1 MPEKLVVA
9 FIQVLFIFG
18 LLLIFLVISGRLE
31 KIYVY
36 LTKLRYKKKSVKIEV
51 EKDKAQLL
59 QQIIQAFDELPE
71 KARRRYAQYLAKS
84 QRSDGSFPQSPII
97 FVSLTPQDEKT
108 YEELKQAVEEVR
120 SRVGSIEIRLPN
132 KSTLDKIASV
142 NDAILATKIDN
153 LESYLAKLEANQV
166 TKWHVVKIVLAI
178 TGAIATILSL
188 IISMLTK

>member
-51 EKDKAQLL
+51 ERDKAQLL

>member
-97 FVSLTPQDEKT
+97 FVSLTPKDEKT

-188 IISMLTK
+188 IISLLTK